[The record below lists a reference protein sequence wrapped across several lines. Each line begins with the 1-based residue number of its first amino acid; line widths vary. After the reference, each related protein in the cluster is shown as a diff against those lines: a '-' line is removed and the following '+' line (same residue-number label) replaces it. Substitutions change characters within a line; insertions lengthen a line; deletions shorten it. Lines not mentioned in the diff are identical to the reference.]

1 MTPEEFRQHG
11 HDLVDWIA
19 DYLEGIDGR
28 PVQATVEPGDI
39 RAALPEHP
47 PTAPESFEAV
57 MADVDRVIIPGV
69 TNWQHPNWF
78 AYFPANTSY
87 PSILGELLSAG
98 LGVQGMSWVTSPAC
112 TELETL
118 MLDWMQELL
127 GLPDRFRSTS
137 DAGGGVIQGSASEAT
152 LVAILSARFRAT
164 GGAVNADGD
173 TTKLVAYTTSQS
185 HSSIEK
191 GLRIAGIGTDRL
203 RVVPLDDEFA
213 MRPDA
218 LAEMIIADRAAGL
231 VPFFVN
237 SNHGTTSSTAFDP
250 TALIGPICRRAGVWL
265 HVDGAMAG
273 IAALAP
279 EFRWVND
286 GIEFADSYCTNP
298 HKWMGVNFDCTTYW
312 TSDRSSLLG
321 ALSILPEYLRSA
333 AAESGAVID
342 YRDWQVPLGRRFR
355 ALKLWFTIRC
365 EGTESFQR
373 MVFEHVTMAQQLA
386 EWVADDDRFE
396 IVAPHPLNLVCVA
409 LTAGDSATD
418 ALIESAN
425 ASEAGHFTR
434 TVLDGRSVLRI
445 SVGARTTTPAHVRN
459 MWSTLSNLA

>member
-1 MTPEEFRQHG
+1 M
-11 HDLVDWIA
+11 
-19 DYLEGIDGR
+19 
-28 PVQATVEPGDI
+28 
-39 RAALPEHP
+39 
-47 PTAPESFEAV
+47 
-57 MADVDRVIIPGV
+57 
-69 TNWQHPNWF
+69 
-78 AYFPANTSY
+78 
-87 PSILGELLSAG
+87 
-98 LGVQGMSWVTSPAC
+98 
-112 TELETL
+112 
-118 MLDWMQELL
+118 
-127 GLPDRFRSTS
+127 
-137 DAGGGVIQGSASEAT
+137 
-152 LVAILSARFRAT
+152 VAILSARFRAT
-164 GGAVNADGD
+164 SGAVNTDGD
-173 TTKLVAYTTSQS
+173 TSKLVAYTTSQS

-191 GLRIAGIGTDRL
+191 GLRIAGIGTDHL
-203 RVVPLDDEFA
+203 RVVPHDGAFA

-237 SNHGTTSSTAFDP
+237 SNRGTTSSTAFDP
-250 TALIGPICRRAGVWL
+250 TALIGPICRQADVWL

-312 TSDRSSLLG
+312 TTDRSSLLG
-321 ALSILPEYLRSA
+321 ALSILPEFLRSA
-333 AAESGAVID
+333 AAETGAVID

-373 MVFEHVTMAQQLA
+373 MIRDHVAMTQQLA
-386 EWVADDDRFE
+386 EWIADDDRFE
-396 IVAPHPLNLVCVA
+396 IVAPHPLNLVCLA
-409 LTAGDSATD
+409 LEAGDSATD
-418 ALIESAN
+418 TFIAAAN

-445 SVGARTTTPAHVRN
+445 SVGARATTPTHVRN
-459 MWSTLSNLA
+459 MWATLRTLA